1 MTTSRLDLDDYHAN
15 VNAGYH
21 CANMA
26 GTWMSMLFGFGG
38 MRLRDGKLTF
48 APVLPEKWNSY
59 RFRVLWRGRLIEVKV
74 DREGAHYR
82 LVRGDAVTILSYGK
96 EITIS

>member
-26 GTWMSMLFGFGG
+26 GTWMSMVFGFGG
-38 MRLRDGKLTF
+38 MRLHDGILEF
-48 APVLPEKWNSY
+48 APVIPEKWNGY
-59 RFRVLWRGRLIEVKV
+59 TFKIRYQGRLISIHMDKNGAQYKVLEGEPVKI
-74 DREGAHYR
+74 
-82 LVRGDAVTILSYGK
+82 TSYGK
-96 EITIS
+96 EITIE